1 LTEPCTIVI
10 ASPDLLRAL
19 KQRNA
24 TVNGLVLTFSDAEAN
39 LALEEILRR
48 RPSAIEL
55 ERQFAATPRG
65 TALINRIKADPTLA
79 QSEIRVV
86 SHDSDSR
93 RIVPRAAGAAPLT
106 PTLAPPAPTPTP
118 TLTMLEAPPVIVDI
132 ADIADVVHV
141 VHVAPSAPLDQRG
154 TRRAP
159 RVRIAGDVSVLVDGN
174 GAKLVDL
181 STVGAQVISPTTLKP
196 NQRVRMALTDERG
209 ALRFNAA
216 IAWAFFEIPQ
226 KGGPQYRAGVDFVDA
241 DSNAVGAFCL
251 RHKP

>member
-24 TVNGLVLTFSDAEAN
+24 TINGFVLTFSDAEAN

-48 RPSAIEL
+48 RPYAIEL

-65 TALINRIKADPTLA
+65 TALINRIKADPALA

-86 SHDSDSR
+86 SHDSDAV
-93 RIVPRAAGAAPLT
+93 RIVPRGAGAAPST
-106 PTLAPPAPTPTP
+106 PTLAPPAPAPA
-118 TLTMLEAPPVIVDI
+118 LAMLEAPPVIADI
-132 ADIADVVHV
+132 ADIAD
-141 VHVAPSAPLDQRG
+141 VAPSAPLDQRG